1 MKPLFSQGPAPGYR
15 MLLCAFIA
23 FALMFA
29 EHRLPRFAEF
39 RAELSTL
46 VTPVQWL
53 VSLPSDALSWGA
65 LMITDQRELVEEN
78 RRLREQLLTLSYR
91 VKRMASLTA
100 ENTRLRELLSAA
112 QRRQVPYIGAELL
125 SLDSDPFT
133 YQMVIDRGR
142 SSGVRVGLPVMDAS
156 GLIGQVVS
164 VSAYTSRVL
173 MAVDAS
179 HAVPVQSTRNGLRF
193 IVQGTGSYDTLDVL
207 NVPDTADIRA
217 GDLLVTSGLGG
228 RFPEGFPVA
237 RVSEVVHDPGE
248 PFAQVSAEPIA
259 QPESSRYF
267 LILFPP
273 PRATRISSDAVGVA
287 VEAATGQPQPDQGAA
302 KEQP

>member
-1 MKPLFSQGPAPGYR
+1 

-29 EHRLPRFAEF
+29 EHRLPRFAEL

-65 LMITDQRELVEEN
+65 LMVTDQRELIEEN

-91 VKRMASLTA
+91 VKRMASLTV
-100 ENTRLRELLSAA
+100 ENARLRELLGAA

-156 GLIGQVVS
+156 GLIGQVIS

-179 HAVPVQSTRNGLRF
+179 HAVPVQSNRNGLRF

-207 NVPDTADIRA
+207 NVSDTADIRV

-248 PFAQVSAEPIA
+248 PFAQVSAEPIG

-273 PRATRISSDAVGVA
+273 PRATLVSAEAVGAA
-287 VEAATGQPQPDQGAA
+287 VEISGPPQPDPGAA